1 MRGRIVLAAVFA
13 SLLAAPLITVSGIG
27 VASAQRCDGIGRIDV
42 PGAVQQ
48 KQTCLDDLT
57 TAGTTT
63 SGHTNR
69 SDWSGL
75 HASGTE
81 NPTGVPGVQ
90 VDGYFPDEST
100 GNTNNGWAHDSQF
113 VIRLPEDWNGKV
125 VITGAPGVRRQYAND
140 YIISDWVLAQGYAFA
155 STDKGNTG
163 LEFYN
168 DGACPGDAVA
178 EWHYRVTQLTLATK
192 RVAAQYYGKRPHRTY
207 MTGISNGGYLTR
219 WALEKHP
226 RLYDGGVDWEGTL
239 FTESGPNLFTY
250 LPAALRNYPAYRSG
264 DAEAHQAMIDAGFE
278 PGSEFLWDF
287 HYSYYWDLT
296 QRIYREEFDPDYDGL
311 LEAGVPFCQP
321 GTPNCDADYDYDSR
335 PESVHDAVGRV
346 SNTGD
351 IGKPMI
357 TLHGTLDALL
367 PIRTDSHVY
376 RDMVRRSGKSRLH
389 RYYVVE
395 DGNHVDG
402 LYDNYPERL
411 RPMLPCYREAFD
423 AMVRWVEDRNRPAR
437 SGVIPNAGEADPVN
451 QCELPGTRASRVPRS
466 GRRVPRS

>member
-1 MRGRIVLAAVFA
+1 MRGRMALAVVV
-13 SLLAAPLITVSGIG
+13 AAPLMVGGTAAGSTAAEAAG
-27 VASAQRCDGIGRIDV
+27 CDGIGRIAV

-48 KQTCLDDLT
+48 KQACLDDLT

-63 SGHTNR
+63 SGHTNPN
-69 SDWSGL
+69 DWSGL

-100 GNTNNGWAHDSQF
+100 GNTNNGWSHDSQF
-113 VIRLPEDWNGKV
+113 VIRLPAEWNGKV

-163 LEFYN
+163 VTFYE
-168 DGACPGDAVA
+168 DGARPGDAVA
-178 EWHYRVTQLTLATK
+178 EWHHRVTQLTRATK
-192 RVAAQYYGKRPHRTY
+192 RVARQYYDERPHRTY

-226 RLYDGGVDWEGTL
+226 ELYDGGVDWEGTL
-239 FTESGPNLFTY
+239 FTEDGPNLFTY
-250 LPAALRNYPAYRSG
+250 LPAALRHYPDSRSG
-264 DAEAHQAMIDAGFE
+264 DDDAHQAMIDAGFE

-296 QRIYREEFDPDYDGL
+296 QRVYREEFDPDYDGSL
-311 LEAGVPFCQP
+311 RAGVPFCQP
-321 GTPNCDADYDYDSR
+321 GTPNCDADYDYASR

-357 TLHGTLDALL
+357 TLHGTLDSLL
-367 PIRTDSHVY
+367 PIRTDSDVY
-376 RDMVRRSGKSRLH
+376 QNMVRRSGKSRLH

-402 LYDNYPERL
+402 LYDNYPDRL

-423 AMVRWVEDRNRPAR
+423 AMVSWVEDRERPAR
-437 SGVIPNAGEADPVN
+437 GGVIPNAEVDDPVN
-451 QCELPGTRASRVPRS
+451 ECALPSPGRPAHRVPRS
-466 GRRVPRS
+466 